1 MKIINRVLPK
11 LIWGLILF
19 SILISDLGGGLLM
32 KFADYLG
39 CESCI
44 NKEEICLSYKESDD
58 LEVSSNRSGMKFNC
72 TKIQVPALKN

>member
-1 MKIINRVLPK
+1 
-11 LIWGLILF
+11 
-19 SILISDLGGGLLM
+19 M

-44 NKEEICLSYKESDD
+44 NKAEICLSYKESDD

-72 TKIQVPALKN
+72 TKIQVPALKNY